1 MLQRI
6 ILATKCIHLH
16 QKTKIMH
23 QLLFRIGEYLRH
35 KLKSR
40 GIQYI
45 HSPFLFQLMKTCFY
59 DQPEDMF
66 LPIEKIR
73 HELLLDT
80 QKIKRTDMGAG
91 NSEKKNLQPVGAIA
105 RKSLQPPR
113 NARLL
118 FRLAKYMQAKNI
130 LELGTSFGIT
140 TSYLAMASENGNVIT
155 IEGDPAIHDKAVS
168 HFNQLG
174 LTNIHAVC
182 GNFDDVLPQLIS
194 THGSFDMVWIDGNH
208 RKEPTLRYY
217 EMLLPYLHP
226 EGLMIFDDIHW
237 SPEMAEAWD
246 IIRKDEKATL
256 SVDIFQMGLVFISKK
271 LSKEHRI
278 IRYPL

>member
-1 MLQRI
+1 
-6 ILATKCIHLH
+6 
-16 QKTKIMH
+16 MH
-23 QLLFRIGEYLRH
+23 PLLFRIGEYLRYRQQA
-35 KLKSR
+35 R

-45 HSPFLFQLMKTCFY
+45 HSPFLFQLMQGCFY
-59 DQPEDMF
+59 DAPQHIF
-66 LPIEKIR
+66 QPIEKLR
-73 HELLLDT
+73 RDLLLDK
-80 QKIKRTDMGAG
+80 QKIARTDLGAG
-91 NSEKKNLQPVGAIA
+91 NSEKNHLQQVGAIA

-140 TSYLAMASENGNVIT
+140 TSYLALAAENGNVIT
-155 IEGDPAIHDKAVS
+155 IEGDPAIHSKAVF
-168 HFNQLG
+168 HFKQLG
-174 LTNIHAVC
+174 MTNIHAVC

-194 THGSFDMVWIDGNH
+194 THGPFDMIWIDGNH

-217 EMLLPYLHP
+217 EMLLPHIHP

-237 SPEMAEAWD
+237 SPEMTEAWD
-246 IIRKDEKATL
+246 VIRKDEKATL
-256 SVDIFQMGLVFISKK
+256 TVDIFQMGLVFISKK
-271 LSKEHRI
+271 LSKEHRF